1 MCLWFLL
8 NSLFILASFDSLA
21 LCYQFLT
28 FFQAA
33 FQAVETFPEQLPNV
47 IIYIKFNVWG
57 LSYQII
63 HTSTINQAVFVI
75 IRSLQ
80 K

>member
-33 FQAVETFPEQLPNV
+33 FQAVETFPEQLSNV
-47 IIYIKFNVWG
+47 IIYIKFNV
-57 LSYQII
+57 
-63 HTSTINQAVFVI
+63 
-75 IRSLQ
+75 
-80 K
+80 